1 MVNNPEDINQIINKA
16 KGVVDSK
23 HDRDEKL
30 AAVAHLLKDEVS
42 YYDWVGFYIAD
53 TVKKELILGPYVGE
67 PTEHTRIAFG
77 EGICGQA
84 AIIRKPFIVQD
95 VRKETNYLSCS
106 VKVMS
111 EIVCPIMKD
120 DEVVGELDIDSH
132 TLSPFT
138 DKDNALLGKICSL
151 IAVLF

>member
-1 MVNNPEDINQIINKA
+1 MTDYSEEIVQIINKVQ
-16 KGVVDSK
+16 GIVNSK
-23 HDRDEKL
+23 LSRDEKL
-30 AAVAHLLKDEVS
+30 AATCNLLKDNVTH
-42 YYDWVGFYIAD
+42 YDWVGFYIAD
-53 TVKKELILGPYVGE
+53 QSKRELILGPFVGE

-84 AIIRKPFIVQD
+84 AAIRKPFVVQD

-111 EIVCPIMKD
+111 EIVFPIMKND
-120 DEVVGELDIDSH
+120 QVVGELDIDSH

-138 DKDNALLGKICSL
+138 DKDNALLGKVCTL

>member
-1 MVNNPEDINQIINKA
+1 MANNKEEIMQIVNKVKDII
-16 KGVVDSK
+16 DSK
-23 HDRDEKL
+23 HGRDEKL
-30 AAVAHLLKDEVS
+30 SAVSHLLKEEIP

-53 TVKKELILGPYVGE
+53 NAKKELILGPYVGE

-111 EIVCPIMKD
+111 EIVFPIMKD
-120 DEVVGELDIDSH
+120 NKVIGELDIDSH

-138 DKDNALLGKICSL
+138 DKDNMLLGKVCSL
-151 IAVLF
+151 VAVLF